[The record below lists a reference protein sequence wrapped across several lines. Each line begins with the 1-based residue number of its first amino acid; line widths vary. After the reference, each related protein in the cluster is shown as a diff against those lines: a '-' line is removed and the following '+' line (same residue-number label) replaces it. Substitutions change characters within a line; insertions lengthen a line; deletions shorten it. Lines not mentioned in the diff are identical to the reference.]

1 MFRTLFAALLVLSLS
16 VPAVASACA
25 MRIFEIEPAVVAEA
39 QPAPVK
45 EIAVAPSPETVTAAS
60 TAVAAALAA
69 QVQTVLAK
77 VDTAPAPVVQADTPP
92 PTGLMTA
99 MAELDALVD

>member
-25 MRIFEIEPAVVAEA
+25 MRIFEVDPAVVAVA
-39 QPAPVK
+39 APAPVK
-45 EIAVAPSPETVTAAS
+45 EIAVAPSTEVLTAAA
-60 TAVAAALAA
+60 TAAATALTA
-69 QVQTVLAK
+69 QVQTIVAK
-77 VDTAPAPVVQADTPP
+77 VDTAPAVPVATPP
-92 PTGLMTA
+92 APTGLVTA